1 MKKIKLGFNEK
12 AETQYLNDLQAKQ
25 IALQTLV
32 DYLLEYVEEIDVNAL
47 YKAPNEYSIEIVANK
62 FKEAYKG
69 AKIEKIFDIIGFN
82 TTKVERLCNEFK
94 AVDIQI
100 NANTLEP
107 LETIDFNIYAE
118 TDEQIK
124 RYEAV
129 KNICE
134 AVKQINDMPIHF
146 GSLIQAMRGLILAD
160 YQNQSIQ
167 PNLTYVLGGAKAI
180 MPR

>member
-1 MKKIKLGFNEK
+1 MKKIKIGFNEK

-25 IALQTLV
+25 IALQTLA

-107 LETIDFNIYAE
+107 LETVDFNIYAE
-118 TDEQIK
+118 TDEQIEK
-124 RYEAV
+124 YNAV
-129 KNICE
+129 QNVCDSIKVLMKYAPNIHKGELINALRGAVVPDYTNNHIQKNIG
-134 AVKQINDMPIHF
+134 F
-146 GSLIQAMRGLILAD
+146 ILH
-160 YQNQSIQ
+160 
-167 PNLTYVLGGAKAI
+167 K
-180 MPR
+180 PR